1 MASHS
6 HTFDLSNR
14 TPSVR
19 LRFAAWRRDRSRRIM
34 ADSLERAVEEAGRA
48 RGLSAAV
55 PVRAEALTAR
65 DDLLALAARLRTT
78 PDPPPRA
85 LELAAELTLDGT
97 SPLFN
102 PEAAG
107 TLRGAVNEAL
117 LAFDAHHETY
127 PPEA

>member
-1 MASHS
+1 MATHS
-6 HTFDLSNR
+6 FDLPR
-14 TPSVR
+14 RAPLLR
-19 LRFAAWRRDRSRRIM
+19 LRLAAWRQDRSRRAM
-34 ADSLERAVEEAGRA
+34 ADSLERAVEEAGRS

-65 DDLLALAARLRTT
+65 EDLLALAARLRTT
-78 PDPPPRA
+78 PVPPPRA
-85 LELAAELTLDGT
+85 LMLSRRLALDGT

>member
-1 MASHS
+1 MTTHS
-6 HTFDLSNR
+6 HTFEL
-14 TPSVR
+14 PSRRPSLR
-19 LRFAAWRRDRSRRIM
+19 LRFVAWRRDRSRRIM
-34 ADSLERAVEEAGRA
+34 AESLERAVDFAGRP

-85 LELAAELTLDGT
+85 MELAARLTFDGT

-102 PEAAG
+102 PEASG
-107 TLRGAVNEAL
+107 TLRGAINEAL
-117 LAFDAHHETY
+117 LAFDADHETY